1 VKGIAAV
8 DQNDLIASNLSSVKK
23 STSKADDAIATN
35 TLAPAADVSISAEG
49 LSMSLRVR
57 KTGIQQTISDTLSDI
72 STAEGTANGMLQYYD
87 QLSGNDRYSMERDI
101 TRAVNYMWQ
110 STTATH
116 PLRNEWSQ
124 YGVITSSGK
133 RIVTQGPKPLQQSMT
148 SLFNDLRFDSKEA
161 VQKSCGIIQEAHKMM
176 IIYM

>member
-1 VKGIAAV
+1 MKGIAAV

-124 YGVITSSGK
+124 YG
-133 RIVTQGPKPLQQSMT
+133 
-148 SLFNDLRFDSKEA
+148 DLRFDSKEA

>member
-1 VKGIAAV
+1 MKGIAAV

-87 QLSGNDRYSMERDI
+87 QLR
-101 TRAVNYMWQ
+101 
-110 STTATH
+110 
-116 PLRNEWSQ
+116 
-124 YGVITSSGK
+124 GV
-133 RIVTQGPKPLQQSMT
+133 
-148 SLFNDLRFDSKEA
+148 
-161 VQKSCGIIQEAHKMM
+161 
-176 IIYM
+176 